1 MISNAWTCRPGPQ
14 GGCSAF
20 GSPTH
25 IHTKSAL
32 HKLQLPTVAGFCP
45 RSFFFLSFY
54 CVREILGRLGRDKA
68 THNPKNRCRS
78 RTKQG
83 PRPVSSVVGLRRR
96 ILQTISFIYI
106 TKRSSQPTHGHGS
119 IIIRILLRTTPFFQI
134 IIHLIFLTLSLTT
147 CLIQKKLCKHS
158 QI

>member
-1 MISNAWTCRPGPQ
+1 MLGPAGQ
-14 GGCSAF
+14 DPREGAAHLDF
-20 GSPTH
+20 RHRYT
-25 IHTKSAL
+25 HTKKNRLSTNSSCRL
-32 HKLQLPTVAGFCP
+32 LQGSVRAAF
-45 RSFFFLSFY
+45 SFLSFY

-134 IIHLIFLTLSLTT
+134 IIRLIFLP
-147 CLIQKKLCKHS
+147 
-158 QI
+158 

>member
-20 GSPTH
+20 GFQTQVHTH
-25 IHTKSAL
+25 KKNRLSTNSSCRL
-32 HKLQLPTVAGFCP
+32 LQGSVRAAF
-45 RSFFFLSFY
+45 SFLSFY

-119 IIIRILLRTTPFFQI
+119 IIIYILLHTTFISNYNSFD
-134 IIHLIFLTLSLTT
+134 FLTLSLTT
-147 CLIQKKLCKHS
+147 CLI
-158 QI
+158 

>member
-20 GSPTH
+20 GFQTQVHTH
-25 IHTKSAL
+25 KKNRLSTNSSCRL
-32 HKLQLPTVAGFCP
+32 LQGSVRAAF
-45 RSFFFLSFY
+45 SFLSFY

-106 TKRSSQPTHGHGS
+106 SKRPF
-119 IIIRILLRTTPFFQI
+119 RPAMDLLLYIYYSFFQI
-134 IIHLIFLTLSLTT
+134 IIRLIFLTLSLTT
-147 CLIQKKLCKHS
+147 CLIQKKIV
-158 QI
+158 QT